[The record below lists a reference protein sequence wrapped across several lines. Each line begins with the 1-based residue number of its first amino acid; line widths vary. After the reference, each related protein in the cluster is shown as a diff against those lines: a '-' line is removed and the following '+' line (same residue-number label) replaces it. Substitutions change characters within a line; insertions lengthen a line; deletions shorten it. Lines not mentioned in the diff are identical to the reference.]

1 MSNFQYYI
9 GKEAIYLERGCVL
22 LVRVIATQHMEYD
35 GNVGAEFQLL
45 TITEIEIHPML
56 LQVEANQDDDQLFS
70 VSSVFLEDRNEVVSA
85 SGYIVWKLVFNAVLI
100 EKILT
105 ALKNNYKNL
114 TAYQVAR
121 RILTLE
127 ELEHMS
133 A

>member
-9 GKEAIYLERGCVL
+9 GKEAIYFERGCIL
-22 LVRVIATQHMEYD
+22 MVRVIATQHMEYD
-35 GNVGAEFQLL
+35 GNVGADFQLR
-45 TITEIEIHPML
+45 TIREIEIHPML
-56 LQVEANQDDDQLFS
+56 LEEGANQDDDQLFS
-70 VSSVFLEDRNEVVSA
+70 VSSVFLEDRNEIVSA

-105 ALKNNYKNL
+105 ALNNNNNNL

-127 ELEHMS
+127 EREHIS